1 MKKSRDNES
10 IQEIMEI
17 LDRYI
22 EHQLELK
29 KSFKKRL
36 LKYLLVIWEF
46 FYILFSFNFFSLIQ
60 YLYLRIIYIKT
71 QNDLIKK
78 GGDFSLA
85 LKIALEIDEKIL
97 IEIGREKYYSKLYN
111 IVYLW
116 RMFNILID
124 RKNFEIF
131 KKEISLVKAFLKTDR
146 F

>member
-10 IQEIMEI
+10 IQEIMEM
-17 LDRYI
+17 LDRYF

-78 GGDFSLA
+78 TGDFSLA
-85 LKIALEIDEKIL
+85 LKIAIEIDEKIL

>member
-78 GGDFSLA
+78 TGDFSLA

-131 KKEISLVKAFLKTDR
+131 KKEI
-146 F
+146 

>member
-78 GGDFSLA
+78 TGDFSLA